1 MIVPFVCYLY
11 IHIFYIAQKKNSIIM
26 KIEKIYKDKIFI
38 FIFFILLLA
47 SYVLLEIK
55 IDFLNIFQSINL
67 LKLI

>member
-1 MIVPFVCYLY
+1 
-11 IHIFYIAQKKNSIIM
+11 M